1 MTKGKKLTSVYVD
14 PDNLDNAK
22 IEFIRYKF
30 SLQKLVDRAMHM
42 FLNDEEFRKKIINH
56 KMK

>member
-14 PDNLDNAK
+14 PDNLDLAK

-30 SLQKLVDRAMHM
+30 SLQKLVDNSMHL
-42 FLNDEEFRKKIINH
+42 FLTDEEFRKKIINH
-56 KMK
+56 RLK